1 MDNAGGQHVLKD
13 SWNAPVAPQALLG
26 IVGGMG
32 PLASAE
38 FLKTLYEEN
47 RFEVE
52 QEAPACLLLSDPN
65 VPDRTDAIVRGEEEP
80 VTRWLEFSLR
90 RMQNLGARRVVI
102 ACITMHHFLNR
113 VSAPLRDLTVSLVD
127 LALDE
132 VIASGERWLLLTSR
146 GTRNAGI
153 FERSERWRQAAPY
166 LVWPSEQ
173 DQDELHGAIYRLK
186 KHGEV
191 TQAAELCARLV
202 HEGGYGVNGF
212 IAGCTEFHLVTK
224 HLQLKPA
231 PERLRSIDP
240 LFLVANRMSTLVSR

>member
-1 MDNAGGQHVLKD
+1 M
-13 SWNAPVAPQALLG
+13 
-26 IVGGMG
+26 GGMG

-80 VTRWLEFSLR
+80 VTRWLEFTLR

-102 ACITMHHFLNR
+102 ACITMHHFLKC
-113 VSAPLRDLTVSLVD
+113 VSPPLRDLTVSLVD
-127 LALDE
+127 MALDE
-132 VIASGERWLLLTSR
+132 VLASGKRWLLLTSR

-153 FERSERWRQAAPY
+153 FERSERWQQAAPF
-166 LVWPSEQ
+166 LVWPSEA
-173 DQDELHGAIYRLK
+173 DQDELHGVIYRLK

-191 TQAAELCARLV
+191 AQAAELCERLV
-202 HEGGYGVNGF
+202 RGYGVDGF

-224 HLQLKPA
+224 HLQLQPPQA
-231 PERLRSIDP
+231 RLQSIDP
-240 LFLVANRMSTLVSR
+240 LFLVANRMPSLVSR